1 MYPVAAAQP
10 RPGPAGAAAA
20 RTRGRCDTNFFAS
33 NWAGPPPT
41 VGGIEKQG
49 SAAMAL
55 NIYAMLCGSE

>member
-1 MYPVAAAQP
+1 MRHGVWTL
-10 RPGPAGAAAA
+10 A
-20 RTRGRCDTNFFAS
+20 RNPDTNFFAS